1 LPEAIGLLRSIRKTG
16 ASNELVTLSAA
27 DPLNLHGILTPG
39 SRIAAFTANRISFRA
54 GLPLAALEAGEIR
67 QLAKDAVSDLKIE
80 TALKVGRLRPSL
92 RPYYK

>member
-1 LPEAIGLLRSIRKTG
+1 
-16 ASNELVTLSAA
+16 LVTLSAA

-39 SRIAAFTANRISFRA
+39 PRIAAFTANRISFCA

-67 QLAKDAVSDLKIE
+67 QLTKDAVSDLKIE